1 MDNHVKA
8 LPEKLKAISQSE
20 EFTDVFSKRSDDMK
34 HHEESV
40 AFQKKF
46 FTDVKN
52 VISEI
57 KKRGNPF
64 LPENGP
70 RLKSLSQTG
79 DIMDD
84 DQATILCN
92 AQEIGRREHH
102 RFVED
107 RIEKCVKPLTDII
120 ERNKFH
126 RFSNHLTL
134 KNKSINKVK
143 EVKMDNKLTNRLL
156 LSLRGRPEA
165 EMGDF
170 FKYESRKCPPTL
182 ADD

>member
-1 MDNHVKA
+1 
-8 LPEKLKAISQSE
+8 
-20 EFTDVFSKRSDDMK
+20 MK

-57 KKRGNPF
+57 KKRGNPL
-64 LPENGP
+64 LPENEP

-92 AQEIGRREHH
+92 AQ
-102 RFVED
+102 
-107 RIEKCVKPLTDII
+107 
-120 ERNKFH
+120 
-126 RFSNHLTL
+126 
-134 KNKSINKVK
+134 
-143 EVKMDNKLTNRLL
+143 
-156 LSLRGRPEA
+156 
-165 EMGDF
+165 
-170 FKYESRKCPPTL
+170 
-182 ADD
+182 

>member
-1 MDNHVKA
+1 
-8 LPEKLKAISQSE
+8 
-20 EFTDVFSKRSDDMK
+20 MK

-46 FTDVKN
+46 FT
-52 VISEI
+52 EI
-57 KKRGNPF
+57 KKRGNPL
-64 LPENGP
+64 LPENEP

-102 RFVED
+102 RFVKD
-107 RIEKCVKPLTDII
+107 RIEKYVKPITDII
-120 ERNKFH
+120 ERNKIP
-126 RFSNHLTL
+126 RFS
-134 KNKSINKVK
+134 K
-143 EVKMDNKLTNRLL
+143 
-156 LSLRGRPEA
+156 
-165 EMGDF
+165 
-170 FKYESRKCPPTL
+170 SRKCPPTL